1 LAAADL
7 GDKARKPMAALLLS
21 AAGAAAGG
29 AVFGPIGAIAGRVAG
44 AVAGGLFDRGMLT
57 GSRASE
63 GPRLSDLEIMASTEG
78 APIPR
83 AYGRVRIAGQVIW
96 ATELEEVVSTSHSGG
111 GKGGGGGGS
120 VTTTTYSYF
129 ANLAVGLCEGKIGQV
144 LRIWADGKPLD
155 LGGVNYRVY
164 DGGEEQTAD
173 PLIVAKD
180 GVAPAY
186 RGLAYVVFERLPIGN
201 FGNRIPQ
208 LSFEVVR
215 PVGALENM
223 VRAVTLIPGATEFGY
238 EPATVT
244 QSLGVGK
251 YAPENR
257 HVAHATS
264 DVVASLD
271 ELQTICPNLAH
282 VSVVIAWFGSDLRA
296 GHCDI
301 RPKVDSK
308 IKKTVGAT
316 WSVDGVTRNTAQATS
331 TVDGRPAYGG
341 TPSDRSVLD
350 LIAELK
356 ARGIAVTLY
365 PFLMMDIPSGNELPD
380 PLTGS
385 GFQPPY
391 PWRGRITC
399 DPAPGVAGSPDGTE
413 TAAEQVADFFSGG
426 TWNYRRMVLH
436 YAELAVQAGGVDA
449 LLIGSELRGLTWVRS
464 ASGVYPA
471 VDALATL
478 AQDVRDI
485 VGPDTKISYAAD
497 WTEYGAHVVDAGA
510 QEVRF
515 PLDTLWA
522 CEAIDAIGIDYYAP
536 LSDWRDSADHLDR
549 ALADSIYDAG
559 YLAGNLRRGEG
570 YDWYYADDAARIA
583 QARTPITDGLGKP
596 WTFRAKDI
604 WNWWS
609 EPHYERV
616 DGAELATPTTWTPQG
631 KPIWLTELGCPA
643 IDKGPNQPSVF
654 PDAKSSENAA
664 PYFSNGR
671 RDDLVQRRML
681 EGVLSAFDPAFGGDD
696 TFNPASD
703 IYDGR
708 MVAPERIHL
717 WTWDAR
723 PYPVFPAAADVW
735 GDGANWATGHWLN
748 GRLGAAPIDALVKTI
763 LTDCEIG
770 GVDSAALSEAIDGYL
785 VDRPMSPR
793 AMLDPLALAYAFDA
807 SEQGGAMRF
816 IQRGGAAVAEFDE
829 DALVLPEHSPPV
841 QMTRAQETE
850 LPREVSIGYVELG
863 SDYQRAAVSSRR
875 LVGGSSRVS
884 HADVPVVTYDGAAG
898 RRADIWLQDLWAGRE
913 RATFAAP
920 LSALRLGVGDVI
932 GLTANGRRRLFEIGE
947 IADSESRAITARS
960 IDPDIFALSLPKPRV
975 VTPIIPA
982 AIGPVHALALD
993 VPSLDDTDPP
1003 ALMQLAAFSDP
1014 WPGPVTIWSSADGSN
1029 FLSAGTALT
1038 AATTGETVDDLVAGP
1053 VSRWDH
1059 HNSLSVQLYGGVL
1072 TSLTELD
1079 VLGGRNAAAVQRPDG
1094 AWEVLQ
1100 FANAE
1105 LTAPTTYRLSRL
1117 LRGQLGTEWVIADVL
1132 PAGAPFV
1139 LLDGAVVPFARGLE
1153 ALDRPQQLRLI
1164 VSGRDT
1170 SDPATLSMGA
1180 TPHATALMPL
1190 SPVYLKARR
1199 GDAGVTLSWIRR
1211 TRRGG
1216 DSWAAEVPLGED
1228 REFYEIDIVSGDA
1241 VVRTLT
1247 SDGPGVL
1254 YAAADEIADFG
1265 SAQSSLAI
1273 AVYQMSTTIGRG
1285 VPARA
1290 ILSL

>member
-1 LAAADL
+1 
-7 GDKARKPMAALLLS
+7 MAALLLS

-29 AVFGPIGAIAGRVAG
+29 AVFGPIGAIAGRIAG
-44 AVAGGLFDRGMLT
+44 AVTGGLFDRAMLT
-57 GSRASE
+57 GSRAAE
-63 GPRLSDLEIMASTEG
+63 GPRLSDLEVMTSTEG

-83 AYGRVRIAGQVIW
+83 AYGRVRLAGQLIW

-111 GKGGGGGGS
+111 GKGGGAS

-164 DGGEEQTAD
+164 DGSEEQTAD

-180 GVAPAY
+180 GAAPAY
-186 RGLAYVVFERLPIGN
+186 RGLAYVVFERLPIAN

-238 EPATVT
+238 EPAMVT

-251 YAPENR
+251 YGPENR

-271 ELQTICPNLAH
+271 ELQTICPNLER
-282 VSVVIAWFGSDLRA
+282 VSVTIAWFGSDLRA
-296 GHCDI
+296 GHCEI

-316 WSVDGVTRNTAQATS
+316 WKVDGVTRNAAQATS
-331 TVDGRPAYGG
+331 TTDGRPAYGG
-341 TPSDRSVLD
+341 TPSDQSVID

-356 ARGIAVTLY
+356 SRGLAVTLY
-365 PFLMMDIPSGNELPD
+365 PFLMMDIPAGNDLPN

-399 DPAPGVAGSPDGTE
+399 DPAPGVAGSPDGT
-413 TAAEQVADFFSGG
+413 AAAGDQVDAFFSGG
-426 TWNYRRMVLH
+426 SWNYRRMILH

-449 LLIGSELRGLTWVRS
+449 FLIGSEFPGLTRVRS
-464 ASGVYPA
+464 TSGVYPA
-471 VDALATL
+471 VNALATL
-478 AQDVRDI
+478 AQDVREI
-485 VGPDTKISYAAD
+485 VGPDTKITYGAD
-497 WTEYGAHVVDAGA
+497 WTEYGAHVVDAEA

-515 PLDTLWA
+515 PLDPLWA
-522 CEAIDAIGIDYYAP
+522 CAAIDAVGIDYYAP
-536 LSDWRDSADHLDR
+536 LADWRDDTSHLDR
-549 ALADSIYDAG
+549 ALTDSIYDAD
-559 YLAGNLRRGEG
+559 YLAGNLRRGES
-570 YDWYYADDAARIA
+570 YDWYYADDAARAA
-583 QARTPITDGLGKP
+583 QERTPITDGLGKP

-616 DGAELATPTTWTPQG
+616 DGAELATPTGWTPQG
-631 KPIWLTELGCPA
+631 KPIWLTEFGCPA

-654 PDAKSSENAA
+654 PDAKSSENTT

-671 RDDLVQRRML
+671 RDDLAQRRML
-681 EGVLSAFDPAFGGDD
+681 GGVLAALDPDFGADE
-696 TFNPASD
+696 TFNPVSSV
-703 IYDGR
+703 YGGR

-735 GDGANWATGHWLN
+735 GDWANWATGHWLT
-748 GRLGAAPIDALVKTI
+748 GRLGAAPLDALVKTI
-763 LTDCEIG
+763 LADCEID
-770 GVDSAALSEAIDGYL
+770 GVDSAALNEAVDGYL
-785 VDRPMSPR
+785 VDRPMPPR

-807 SEQGGAMRF
+807 SEQGGALRF
-816 IQRGGAAVAEFDE
+816 IRRGGAPVAEFDE
-829 DALVLPEHSPPV
+829 DALVLPDHSPAV

-863 SDYQRAAVSSRR
+863 SDYQRAAASSRR

-913 RATFAAP
+913 HARFVLP
-920 LSALRLGVGDVI
+920 PSALRLGVGDVV
-932 GLTANGRRRLFEIGE
+932 GLTVNGRRRLFEIGE
-947 IADSESRAITARS
+947 LTDTESRAVKARS

-975 VTPIIPA
+975 VTPAIPA

-993 VPSLDDTDPP
+993 IPALDDTDPP
-1003 ALMQLAAFSDP
+1003 ALMELAAFSDP
-1014 WPGPVTIWSSADGSN
+1014 WPGPVTIWSSSDGAN
-1029 FLSAGTALT
+1029 FLSAGTVLT
-1038 AATTGETVDDLVAGP
+1038 PATSGETLDDLPAGP

-1059 HNSLSVQLYGGVL
+1059 VHSFTVQLYGGAL
-1072 TSLTELD
+1072 ASLTDLD

-1100 FANAE
+1100 FASAE
-1105 LTAPTTYRLSRL
+1105 LTAPNTYRLSRL
-1117 LRGQLGTEWVIADVL
+1117 LRGQLGTEWAMADRL
-1132 PAGAPFV
+1132 AAGAPFV
-1139 LLDGAVVPFARGLE
+1139 LLDRAVVPFARGVE
-1153 ALDRPQQLRLI
+1153 ALERPQQLRLI
-1164 VSGRDT
+1164 VAGRDT
-1170 SDPATLSMGA
+1170 SDPATLSLEV

-1190 SPVYLKARR
+1190 SPVHLKARR
-1199 GDAGVTLSWIRR
+1199 SVDGVTFTWIRR
-1211 TRRGG
+1211 TRHGG
-1216 DSWAAEVPLGED
+1216 DSWAAEVPLGEE
-1228 REFYEIDIVSGDA
+1228 REAYELDIFAGGTL
-1241 VVRTLT
+1241 VRTLT
-1247 SDGPGVL
+1247 SDGPRVL
-1254 YAAADEIADFG
+1254 YAAADETFDFE
-1265 SAQSSLAI
+1265 SPQASLAI
-1273 AVYQMSTTIGRG
+1273 AVYQLSTTIGRG
-1285 VPARA
+1285 TPARA
-1290 ILSL
+1290 ILTP